1 MFLHAGANNPSLPL
15 KLLQF
20 RGYSGFRLDSESLWG
35 SLFHNY
41 DSKKQI
47 SLRGVFQ
54 DDSQAELNI
63 SLQPSSDIEY
73 TSVIDKTP
81 ETEGQSIQL
90 SLISDKELKYD
101 YKHLSEHSTKTV
113 RIVPTG
119 FKVEPPFIP
128 LALPVFF
135 IPARTSLDPKD
146 VAGRLGDLQI
156 KRLGHH
162 VVSCLKIIEPK
173 LKALPIIPLGPSS
186 TIHADIGR
194 GRLFP
199 LMLAG
204 EGMSRLAEIAIDIA
218 SARDG
223 IVLIDDIDTGFHHS
237 VLPEIWKSIYKL
249 ALAVNAQII
258 ATTHSAE
265 CIQTA
270 HEVFSSNP
278 KYDLSI
284 KRLQRNNGSI
294 CVFEYDQDTT
304 SASIETG
311 LEMR

>member
-41 DSKKQI
+41 DSKKKI
-47 SLRGVFQ
+47 NLRGVFE

-73 TSVIDKTP
+73 TSVIDRTP
-81 ETEGQSIQL
+81 ETGEQPIQL
-90 SLISDKELKYD
+90 PLISDKRLKYD
-101 YKHLSEHSTKTV
+101 YKHLSEHFTKT
-113 RIVPTG
+113 IKITPTG
-119 FKVEPPFIP
+119 FKIEPPYVPLVIP
-128 LALPVFF
+128 IFF
-135 IPARTSLDPKD
+135 IPARTALDPKD
-146 VAGRLGDLQI
+146 VADRLGALQV

-162 VVSCLKIIEPK
+162 VVSCLKLIEPK
-173 LKALPIIPLGPSS
+173 LKALPIIPLGLSS

-223 IVLIDDIDTGFHHS
+223 VVFIDDIDTGLHHS
-237 VLPEIWKSIYKL
+237 VLPAIWKSIYKL
-249 ALAVNAQII
+249 ALDVNAQII

-294 CVFEYDQDTT
+294 STFTYDHDTT